1 MNHACFDVPAGAV
14 AHAVLPRVVG
24 ALGAQADLPLDRI
37 HDCVVTVDAMLACV
51 EGDRVI
57 ARAGVAIDGIE
68 ILIGP
73 LPPTRADGATSP
85 TALGA
90 PGVVVVALSDRAWI
104 DHDGA
109 SPAVGTFLSARHR

>member
-37 HDCVVTVDAMLACV
+37 HDCVLTVDAMLACV

-57 ARAGVAIDGIE
+57 ARAGVATGGIE

-73 LPPTRADGATSP
+73 LPPAHADDVFSP
-85 TALGA
+85 ASLGA
-90 PGVVVVALSDRAWI
+90 PGAVVVALSDRAWI
-104 DHDGA
+104 DHGGA
-109 SPAVGTFLSARHR
+109 SPAVGTFLSARRR